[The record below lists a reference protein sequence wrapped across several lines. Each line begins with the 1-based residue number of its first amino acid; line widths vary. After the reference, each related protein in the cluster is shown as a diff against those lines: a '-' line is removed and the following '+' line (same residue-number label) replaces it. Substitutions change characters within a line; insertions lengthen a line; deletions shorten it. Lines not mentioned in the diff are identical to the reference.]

1 MILRGAQI
9 HRDGHGKCGL
19 LPDPTLSSNRA
30 KLRSFGVL
38 ANTRMSLCDSAVSHR
53 HFKPEG
59 MHVSDSKDREP
70 FHVTRAR
77 RRVVRVPRA

>member
-19 LPDPTLSSNRA
+19 LPDPTLSSNRV

-38 ANTRMSLCDSAVSHR
+38 ATTGSLCDSAVSHR